1 MTSIWRQRLIIVAP
15 FIGVLGLALVTPSD
29 DGQTFC
35 PFALCTGT
43 ACPGCGMTRAA
54 ASLIKGD
61 FSGALL
67 YHPLVL
73 VIGAQLMTAW
83 VWFLLRRSGRVQP
96 MSNKTLNVIL
106 IGTGVALVGVWIA
119 RLLAGTL
126 PPV

>member
-1 MTSIWRQRLIIVAP
+1 MTGTWRERLIIVAP
-15 FIGVLGLALVTPSD
+15 FLGVLFLVFFTPAE
-29 DGQTFC
+29 DGPTFC

-61 FSGALL
+61 FSSALV

-73 VIGAQLMTAW
+73 LIGTQLIVGW
-83 VWFLLRRSGRVQP
+83 VWFMLRRSNRVQP
-96 MSNKTLNVIL
+96 MRNLTLNVIL
-106 IGTGVALVGVWIA
+106 ISTGLALVGVWVL
-119 RLLAGTL
+119 RLLAGSL